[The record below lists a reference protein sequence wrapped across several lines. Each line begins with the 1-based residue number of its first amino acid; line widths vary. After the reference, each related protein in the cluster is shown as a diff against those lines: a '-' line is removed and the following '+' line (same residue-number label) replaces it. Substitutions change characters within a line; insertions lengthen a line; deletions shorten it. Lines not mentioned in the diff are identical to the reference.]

1 MLIII
6 LFITIPLITVL
17 MSSLFK
23 GNNYLIWLL
32 SVIIYLTI
40 CFSINKTNQIF
51 MIALAEGLGIIIYAI
66 GILYNILK
74 EKKGSH

>member
-1 MLIII
+1 
-6 LFITIPLITVL
+6 
-17 MSSLFK
+17 
-23 GNNYLIWLL
+23 
-32 SVIIYLTI
+32 
-40 CFSINKTNQIF
+40 

>member
-6 LFITIPLITVL
+6 LLILIPLLVVV

-23 GNNYLIWLL
+23 GNNYLLWGL
-32 SVIIYLTI
+32 SGIIYLSI
-40 CFSINKTNQIF
+40 CISINKTNQIF

-66 GILYNILK
+66 GILYNVLK
-74 EKKGSH
+74 KKKGSH